1 MSVQRFAFV
10 PALPWRGVVLP
21 LLLVLAWDLAVR
33 AGLAN
38 PQFLPPVQAV
48 IDTGQALVASGE
60 LWVGLGASLARN
72 LAGLAIGSLLGI
84 VIGIALGVSRT
95 ADRALMPTLAT
106 LKQISPFALIPLLSF
121 WFGLRE
127 PAKLAFIVIT
137 CVFPILLN
145 TYEGV
150 RSVPA
155 EYLEVGRAYRFGR
168 LRLLWRVVLPTAAP
182 SIFTG
187 LHMGVFFAWLGTVGA
202 EYFFAA
208 GPGVGN
214 TIIDGRNASRMDL
227 VLFGVFVIGLTGY
240 LLNRAL
246 AFAERRVLRWRPLT
260 A

>member
-1 MSVQRFAFV
+1 MSAQAERVSAI
-10 PALPWRGVVLP
+10 LPWRGLALP
-21 LLLVLAWDLAVR
+21 LLLVAVWELAVR

-48 IDTGQALVASGE
+48 VDAGAQLVSNGE
-60 LWVGLGASLARN
+60 LWVGLAASLGRN
-72 LAGLAIGSLLGI
+72 LAGLAVGSLLGVALGI
-84 VIGIALGVSRT
+84 VLGVSRI
-95 ADRALMPTLAT
+95 ADRAVLPTLSA

-127 PAKLAFIVIT
+127 PAKVAFIVIT
-137 CVFPILLN
+137 CVFPILVN

-155 EYLEVGRAYRFGR
+155 EYLEVGRACRFGP
-168 LRLLWRVVLPTAAP
+168 LRLLWRVILPAAAP

-208 GPGVGN
+208 GAGVGN

-240 LLNRAL
+240 LLNRIVAL
-246 AFAERRVLRWRPLT
+246 AERRLLRWRPLT